1 MAAASLT
8 EPADPFIG
16 RTVAGRYEVLSLIG
30 KGGMGAIYE
39 VRHLKLGRT
48 FALKRL
54 SDAYA
59 TDPTMLARFRREADI
74 VARLRHP
81 NVVEIVD
88 WDTLDDGSPCL
99 VMERLHG
106 QDLAERLATE
116 GPLPWPTIARI
127 TDAVLAAL
135 EVAHQAGIVH
145 RDLKPKNIFR
155 SRDDAGGEHVKLLDF
170 GLSKVRDQHSV
181 GNEANLIGTPLYM
194 APEQA
199 NGKPAEIGPAVDV
212 WAVGAI
218 LHELATG
225 HPAFDAPTA
234 PVILYRI
241 CYGQPEPL
249 LQHRPDAPPA
259 VIKLIEA
266 ALSRDPSKR
275 IVDAAELRRK
285 LRDALD
291 LAPITTKRRVWIGPA
306 AALAFAAVALAAYSL
321 RPPSRAKSAP
331 PPVAARPTPVPTT
344 PPPFTLHVVVH
355 PPQARLFLDG
365 VAQADDVVRMPRD
378 GRHQLLATAPG
389 FHDAKR
395 EVDAAGPTELTLDLE
410 PKAPRRPAADPARPP
425 PRPPTLDP

>member
-106 QDLAERLATE
+106 QDLAARLATE

-127 TDAVLAAL
+127 ADAVLAAL

-145 RDLKPKNIFR
+145 RDLKPKNIFLA
-155 SRDDAGGEHVKLLDF
+155 RDDAGGEHVKLLDF

-259 VIKLIEA
+259 VVEVIEA

-275 IVDAAELRRK
+275 IVDAAELRRR
-285 LRDALD
+285 LRAALD
-291 LAPITTKRRVWIGPA
+291 LAPLTPPRRNSWLWPA
-306 AALAFAAVALAAYSL
+306 AAVAAAGLALAAYTL
-321 RPPSRAKSAP
+321 RPSPPSVAIPLLANVPPPPPPAP
-331 PPVAARPTPVPTT
+331 PPL
-344 PPPFTLHVVVH
+344 TLHVVLH
-355 PPQARLFLDG
+355 PPQARVSLDG
-365 VAQADDVVRMPRD
+365 VPQADSTITIPRD
-378 GRHQLLATAPG
+378 GRSHHLLAAAIG
-389 FHDAKR
+389 FHDATR
-395 EVDAAGPTELTLDLE
+395 EVDSTSPTRIELNLKPVE
-410 PKAPRRPAADPARPP
+410 KPATRAEI